1 MSVSIVKMEEF
12 ACAEV
17 KRVTCSTISSSR
29 IDFREKKNKYRFAKQ
44 ENNDTAHSAVQKTE
58 IHKNF
63 GLHLFGAP
71 TKSYKFNLKRW
82 AGVWIFKIFTIQ
94 FRDTTSPLPPAPL
107 PTTITSVQKHS
118 KIVLQGLT

>member
-17 KRVTCSTISSSR
+17 KRVSTISSFR
-29 IDFREKKNKYRFAKQ
+29 IDFREKKNKYRFAKK
-44 ENNDTAHSAVQKTE
+44 ENNDTAHSAVQENE

-71 TKSYKFNLKRW
+71 AKSYKFNLKRW
-82 AGVWIFKIFTIQ
+82 AGV
-94 FRDTTSPLPPAPL
+94 
-107 PTTITSVQKHS
+107 
-118 KIVLQGLT
+118 